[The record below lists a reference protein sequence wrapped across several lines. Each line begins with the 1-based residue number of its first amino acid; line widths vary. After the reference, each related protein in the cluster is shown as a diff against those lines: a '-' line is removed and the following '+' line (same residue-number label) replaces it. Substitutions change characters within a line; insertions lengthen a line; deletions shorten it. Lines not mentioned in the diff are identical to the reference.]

1 MKYSGEFIYA
11 TISFM
16 RAVDQEIGLLEEKAD
31 AMLDALDPAIKRQ
44 MLFAMIKGNVTGSM
58 TIHAVPGVLSRQKIQ
73 AIKAVRAST
82 GYGLKEAKD
91 VIDECEKQGRST
103 IPGEWEPGV
112 WSQLKHALTGTGYE
126 MLY

>member
-1 MKYSGEFIYA
+1 MKYSGAFIYA

-44 MLFAMIKGNVTGSM
+44 MLFAMIKGDVTGSM
-58 TIHAVPGVLSRQKIQ
+58 TVHAVLGVQSRQKIN
-73 AIKAVRAST
+73 AIKAVRGST

-91 VIDECEKQGRST
+91 IIDECETQGRST
-103 IPGEWEPGV
+103 IPGEWEPSV
-112 WSQLKHALTGTGYE
+112 RAQLKHELTGTGYE